1 MTDKTGSYIGK
12 YRLTRALCGQN
23 SGYARWGFAEY
34 GGTEYF
40 IKEFISPVYPG
51 DTSEISKEIRGSLI
65 SECLIFEAKKS
76 KLYRAIN
83 SASGGNII
91 GVLDLFRYG
100 SRYYIVT
107 EKVEVIPY
115 DADMTASLPYDKQ
128 LVLLKAL
135 LYNIKCIHDAG
146 IVHADLK
153 KDNLIIK
160 RTHNGYY
167 TAKLIDFDSSFFEN
181 EPPGKDELQGD
192 MVYLA
197 PETFLRMN
205 GEDIR
210 VTRRADIF
218 ALGIIFHEIL
228 CGYRPSFPDCYGY
241 IYEAVLDG
249 ADITADNRLPADMRG
264 LIKSMTAREPQ
275 DRPAADQI
283 FRLLSAMDVPP
294 AKKAHGG
301 FIRSAGFD

>member
-1 MTDKTGSYIGK
+1 
-12 YRLTRALCGQN
+12 
-23 SGYARWGFAEY
+23 
-34 GGTEYF
+34 
-40 IKEFISPVYPG
+40 
-51 DTSEISKEIRGSLI
+51 
-65 SECLIFEAKKS
+65 
-76 KLYRAIN
+76 
-83 SASGGNII
+83 
-91 GVLDLFRYG
+91 
-100 SRYYIVT
+100 
-107 EKVEVIPY
+107 
-115 DADMTASLPYDKQ
+115 MTASLPYDKQ

-160 RTHNGYY
+160 RTHNGYF
-167 TAKLIDFDSSFFEN
+167 TAKLIDFDISFFEN

-249 ADITADNRLPADMRG
+249 ADITADIRLPADMRG
-264 LIKSMTAREPQ
+264 MIKSMTAREPQ
-275 DRPAADQI
+275 DRPAADRI
-283 FRLLSAMDVPP
+283 FRLLSAMDVQP